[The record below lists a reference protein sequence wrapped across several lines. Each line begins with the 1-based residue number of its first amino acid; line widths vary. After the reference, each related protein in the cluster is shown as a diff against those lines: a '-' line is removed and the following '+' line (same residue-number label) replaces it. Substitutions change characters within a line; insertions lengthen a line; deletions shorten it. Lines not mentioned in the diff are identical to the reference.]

1 MIFFTQSQQ
10 RKNDLVVRPGFV
22 SDSEKTKRLLGEEVF
37 AEDVMEFRAPAKDN
51 LEAEIEEAEVGFPTE
66 KSAMLSS
73 PSEHLEVSVISYQL
87 LSREDVEV
95 L

>member
-22 SDSEKTKRLLGEEVF
+22 SDSEKTKRLLGEDVF

-51 LEAEIEEAEVGFPTE
+51 LEAEIEEAEAGFPTE

-87 LSREDVEV
+87 LRREDVEV

>member
-1 MIFFTQSQQ
+1 MVI
-10 RKNDLVVRPGFV
+10 VARPGLV
-22 SDSEKTKRLLGEEVF
+22 SDSEKTRRLLGEEVF

-51 LEAEIEEAEVGFPTE
+51 FEADEAEAGFPTE

-87 LSREDVEV
+87 LRREDDEV